1 VPTSTKG
8 TITSSKTRDIGWC
21 RIHHVAIFTAT
32 VCEASGIAIQNPCR
46 VHDKAS
52 CLYLEGHQ
60 QGHVVA
66 YQASS
71 MLNICHHRKQRC
83 GAGVRAASPRQA
95 NIINVA
101 DGAFADAATKGYPQR
116 PAQPAA
122 AQNLFDDSNTKKTE
136 VSIGDAD
143 MKNGVFEM
151 PPLVLL
157 AACHRGTV
165 TMQYT
170 TLFFSKTLNSN
181 SFDASKQTKIW
192 GKGKDQ
198 GTLQFAL
205 HPEYRAAVGV
215 YKIICMACQCV

>member
-8 TITSSKTRDIGWC
+8 TITYSKTRDIGWC
-21 RIHHVAIFTAT
+21 RIYQAVIFTAVT
-32 VCEASGIAIQNPCR
+32 VCEASGIAIPNPCR

-52 CLYLEGHQ
+52 CLYLEGHE

-66 YQASS
+66 YQASL
-71 MLNICHHRKQRC
+71 MLNMCHHRKQRC

-95 NIINVA
+95 NIIA

-136 VSIGDAD
+136 VSIGDAG
-143 MKNGVFEM
+143 MNNGVFEM

-157 AACHRGTV
+157 APCHRGTV
-165 TMQYT
+165 TMQYE
-170 TLFFSKTLNSN
+170 TLFFFQDPEFEQFFMPTN
-181 SFDASKQTKIW
+181 KQNLGQ
-192 GKGKDQ
+192 GKGPR
-198 GTLQFAL
+198 
-205 HPEYRAAVGV
+205 HPPICAAARISSCSWGV
-215 YKIICMACQCV
+215 